1 VNVLNFAAVPGA
13 PVKLTVGVSFAAVV
27 DCVTVFAEYVV
38 LLAHA
43 ALVLHVPVP
52 INISTVAVTVVP
64 LVVMPVIVHVAGVVA
79 VTTGTLVSL
88 VDEAVTVK
96 LLLYASVVGAPV
108 KLTVGTTGAAT
119 FVVSTTAVAAL

>member
-1 VNVLNFAAVPGA
+1 M
-13 PVKLTVGVSFAAVV
+13 KLTVGVSFAAVV
-27 DCVTVFAEYVV
+27 DCVSVFAEYVV

-119 FVVSTTAVAAL
+119 FVVSTTAGAAL